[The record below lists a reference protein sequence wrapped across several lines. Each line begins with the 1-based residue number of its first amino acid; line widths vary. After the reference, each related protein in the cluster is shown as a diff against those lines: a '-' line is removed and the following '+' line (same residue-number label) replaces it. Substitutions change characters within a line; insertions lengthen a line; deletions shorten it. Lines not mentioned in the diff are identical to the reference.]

1 MFVGGKARPIP
12 SFHQGGERE
21 PMGHAEPGLKQAL
34 YLYFLTHPQLHTWEF
49 SVSFKKD
56 S

>member
-12 SFHQGGERE
+12 SFHQGGECE
-21 PMGHAEPGLKQAL
+21 PMGHAESGLKQAL